1 MRKTPAEIGKC
12 LLGMVTREHVLDIR
26 QTLIAAD
33 EYAVYYVGR
42 WGSEVSIEQIT
53 TKLKEMIYELIM
65 KECFEMYREV
75 SFEGLRVSYIHWPMA
90 ETECRIDVC
99 PVSFSVGK

>member
-1 MRKTPAEIGKC
+1 MLCMRKTPAEIGKC
-12 LLGMVTREHVLDIR
+12 LLEILTKEKIHEIQLGMLRGGLCDIYGFPSE
-26 QTLIAAD
+26 Q
-33 EYAVYYVGR
+33 EVG
-42 WGSEVSIEQIT
+42 GI
-53 TKLKEMIYELIM
+53 LKEMIYELIV

-75 SFEGLRVSYIHWPMA
+75 FREGLRVSYIHWPMA